1 MNKLTNYQI
10 DLISKVKE
18 KLSRCHNRDHHI
30 ILQVHTHIQSL
41 QATGIGE
48 EVLEHWLQQKQLKY
62 LDKVFYFEG
71 KIYDFNNRWSQ
82 RYSKTNRH
90 KKWQKVTKFHSKY

>member
-1 MNKLTNYQI
+1 MNIKALSYREVNKHYPHWLQ
-10 DLISKVKE
+10 SKVYK
-18 KLSRCHNRDHHI
+18 
-30 ILQVHTHIQSL
+30 
-41 QATGIGE
+41 
-48 EVLEHWLQQKQLKY
+48 WLQQKQLKY

>member
-1 MNKLTNYQI
+1 MDQI
-10 DLISKVKE
+10 HIQLLELSEK
-18 KLSRCHNRDHHI
+18 KLSKTKNKQHHI

>member
-1 MNKLTNYQI
+1 MDQKHIQL
-10 DLISKVKE
+10 LELSEK
-18 KLSRCHNRDHHI
+18 KLSKTKNKQHPI
-30 ILQVHTHIQSL
+30 IIQSL